1 MLIQIS
7 RYEGKIELYA
17 VYYVV
22 FGSLAG
28 DGKLIQAYFWEG
40 PYIDL
45 TVAISK
51 AEELKLVHNDDSFVV
66 KPYNS

>member
-1 MLIQIS
+1 MLIKIT
-7 RYEGKIELYA
+7 RHEGEIQLYA

-22 FGSLAG
+22 FGSLAE

-45 TVAISK
+45 KAAISQ
-51 AEELKLVHNDDSFVV
+51 AEKLKLVHNDDSFVV
-66 KPYNS
+66 KTYNS